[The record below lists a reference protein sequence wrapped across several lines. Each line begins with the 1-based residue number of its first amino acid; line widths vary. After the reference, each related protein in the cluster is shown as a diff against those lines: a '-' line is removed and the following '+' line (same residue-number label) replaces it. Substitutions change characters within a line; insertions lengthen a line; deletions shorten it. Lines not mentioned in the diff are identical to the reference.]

1 MTLTSVIFSV
11 SIPVPVSPIMVF
23 IPWWSTAAGTTAWPA
38 AVAIAARVATSAA
51 TTAAAWPP
59 PPVEK
64 IGQTGWKWNKVNL
77 NLCMQCLYPTTKSDP
92 IASAL
97 LKDNGVIPVKWEALK
112 LVDLLSV
119 TFLKLFVSHFITA
132 RQKRKEYQP
141 TCLCPCY
148 GFSYVGYDSLNGSDV
163 GLAHCLVSD
172 LGNGSDACPPD
183 LSNSCAPSLSFLL
196 RPFLFRQSL
205 SCVLLSPFPSPSPA
219 LLAPSPGQP
228 QSPGPRL
235 VTFSE
240 KVNKLAAEQ
249 AF

>member
-38 AVAIAARVATSAA
+38 AVTITARVATSAA

-92 IASAL
+92 IASAI

-119 TFLKLFVSHFITA
+119 TFLKLLFHILSPQGKRGKSINLPVSVPATA
-132 RQKRKEYQP
+132 SP
-141 TCLCPCY
+141 TSATTPWT
-148 GFSYVGYDSLNGSDV
+148 GATSVSLTVSFPISGTAPTPVLPISRT
-163 GLAHCLVSD
+163 LV
-172 LGNGSDACPPD
+172 
-183 LSNSCAPSLSFLL
+183 LL
-196 RPFLFRQSL
+196 LSL
-205 SCVLLSPFPSPSPA
+205 SCWGLFFFVNLFLAFFSLLFPLLLPHFSLLRQGSLSLRVLAS
-219 LLAPSPGQP
+219 
-228 QSPGPRL
+228 
-235 VTFSE
+235 
-240 KVNKLAAEQ
+240 
-249 AF
+249 